1 MSIPGRSPMSS
12 DELTGWLVA
21 ACRRL
26 TDSKDE
32 LTGLDAAAGDG
43 DLGVT
48 VASGAAGVAAAL
60 GGLPSGSTPAEVFRA
75 AGAAFA
81 RGNPSSF
88 AALSGAGLLAA
99 AQAVEDASVGG
110 ASAAGTSSAAPGAD
124 GASTVSRDSLVA
136 ALRAAA
142 DRIAQRGRAG
152 LGQRTVLDA
161 LVPSIEALRTAPP
174 GMAAGLDA
182 MVAAARSGVAATTQ
196 MTATRGRAA
205 WVGDRSRG
213 VADGGATAYLRF
225 LEALTETIPA
235 AVR

>member
-1 MSIPGRSPMSS
+1 MS
-12 DELTGWLVA
+12 TGDVSAWLAA

-26 TDSKDE
+26 AQSKDE
-32 LTGLDAAAGDG
+32 LTELDAAAGDG

-48 VASGAAGVAAAL
+48 VASGATAVAAAL
-60 GGLPSGSTPAEVFRA
+60 GELPPGSPPAEIVRA

-99 AQAVEDASVGG
+99 AQMLD
-110 ASAAGTSSAAPGAD
+110 GTGPE
-124 GASTVSRDSLVA
+124 SRDSLVA

-142 DRIAQRGRAG
+142 GRIAERGRAE

-161 LVPSIEALRTAPP
+161 LVPSVEALSAAPP
-174 GMAAGLDA
+174 GVAAGLEA
-182 MVAAARSGVAATTQ
+182 MVTAARSGTAATRE
-196 MTATRGRAA
+196 MTAARGRAA

-213 VADGGATAYLRF
+213 IADAGATAYLRL
-225 LEALTETIPA
+225 LEALTETLPGRPA
-235 AVR
+235 